1 MKLVL
6 ATLAYSVLSSV
17 VPIFNIE
24 VYLAALATQ
33 IEPHEALALAVMAG
47 FGQAVGKLVWYWSV
61 AKSWTC
67 TG

>member
-33 IEPHEALALAVMAG
+33 IEPEQALALAVTAG
-47 FGQAVGKLVWYWSV
+47 FGQAVGQSPS
-61 AKSWTC
+61 AS
-67 TG
+67 